1 MKHFNKILIANRGEI
16 AVRIIRTAR
25 KLGLQTVALYTPVE
39 ANALHVRLSD
49 EAYNLGDGNLADT
62 WLNISKVVE
71 IAVGSGCDL
80 IHPGYGF
87 LSERQAFARA
97 CEEAGIA
104 FVGPGEEAIRLM
116 GHKIESREFAVS
128 CGLPVGRGAKGSH
141 EALVEAAKSIPFPI
155 LVKAAAG
162 GGGKGMR
169 IVREPDQLAA
179 ALESTSREAASYFG
193 DGTVYIEQFIENPR
207 HIEVQILGDTHGN
220 VIHLFERE
228 CSIQRRYQK
237 IIEESPSPTLTSEVR
252 QKMCEAAVQL
262 GKSAGY
268 HSAGTIEFLVDH
280 QLNFYFLEMNT
291 RIQVEHPVTEMV
303 TGIDIVEEQILIAAG
318 QPLRLKQETIQQNGH
333 AIECRI
339 YAEDPSNNFLPSPGN
354 ISLYQEPSGPGIRVD
369 SSIDQPVTI
378 LPDFDP
384 MIAKLVC
391 HGKDRSMAIHRMHH
405 ALLHYPVL
413 GIHTNH
419 AYLQALLG
427 HPDYLENRIST
438 HFCEDH
444 HEALTAGIAG
454 AKAAYPKHN
463 ALMGFVLYSL
473 QQKASTPPDIWQ
485 EIGYW
490 RHTSTLKVRMDGES
504 YEIGLRRTGQNHW
517 VLRSGDTDYTAVLH
531 TFNSGKLDFTLNDV
545 RNQAYI
551 SGEKGITGLM
561 LHGHVYSCS
570 REDILVEQEL
580 LSQSGFGS
588 DNSKEKICSP
598 MPGKVV
604 KINVEQGQSVVK
616 GQVLL
621 IVEAMKTE
629 NNICAGRDGIVK
641 KVNVSAGESVD
652 TVTELIH
659 LEDEST

>member
-1 MKHFNKILIANRGEI
+1 MMKQFNKILIANRGEI

-25 KLGLQTVALYTPVE
+25 KLGLQTVTLYTPVE
-39 ANALHVRLSD
+39 VNALHVRLSD
-49 EAYNLGDGNLADT
+49 ESYNLGEGNLADT
-62 WLNISKVVE
+62 WLNIAKVVG
-71 IAVGSGCDL
+71 IAQSSGCDL

-87 LSERQAFARA
+87 LSERQAFAKA
-97 CEEAGIA
+97 CEDAGIT
-104 FVGPGEEAIRLM
+104 FVGPGQDAILLM
-116 GHKIESREFAVS
+116 GHKIESRDFAVK
-128 CGLPVGRGAKGSH
+128 CGLPVGRGAQGSH
-141 EALVEAAKSIPFPI
+141 EHLVEAAKSIPFPI

-179 ALESTSREAASYFG
+179 ALESTSREAATYFG

-207 HIEVQILGDTHGN
+207 HIEVQILGDKHGN

-262 GKSAGY
+262 GKAAKY
-268 HSAGTIEFLVDH
+268 HSAGTIEFLVDSK
-280 QLNFYFLEMNT
+280 LNFYFLEMNT

-303 TGIDIVEEQILIAAG
+303 TGVDIVEEQIMVAAG
-318 QPLRLKQETIQQNGH
+318 HPLRLLQENIQQNGH

-354 ISLYQEPSGPGIRVD
+354 ISLYHEPSGPGIRVD
-369 SSIDQPVTI
+369 SSIDHPVTI

-391 HGKDRSMAIHRMHH
+391 HGKDRTMARHRMHH
-405 ALLHYPVL
+405 ALLDYPVL

-419 AYLQALLG
+419 AYLQALLE

-444 HEALTAGIAG
+444 HDELTAGIET
-454 AKAAYPKHN
+454 AKAGFPIQN
-463 ALMGFVLYSL
+463 ALLAFVLYSL
-473 QQKASTPPDIWQ
+473 QQKANTAPNIWQ

-490 RHTSTLKVRMDGES
+490 RHTSTLKVLMDGQSHEITLRNTGHNQYWIES
-504 YEIGLRRTGQNHW
+504 GNAE
-517 VLRSGDTDYTAVLH
+517 YTAILH
-531 TFNSGKLDFTLNDV
+531 SLNDGKLDFTINNA
-545 RNQAYI
+545 RGQAFI
-551 SGEKGITGLM
+551 SGGTGLSSVM
-561 LHGHVYSCS
+561 IQGHLYTCQ

-580 LSQSGFGS
+580 LSMSGFGGDS
-588 DNSKEKICSP
+588 GKEKICAP

-604 KINVEQGQSVVK
+604 KINVKEGETVRK

-652 TVTELIH
+652 TITELIN
-659 LEDEST
+659 LEDES